1 MFAILLLLTVLAAEG
16 VYRVEPTGAG
26 RERLLKGSDEDWRA
40 AGRLAFGPGEYRT
53 GFRALWDQDGLYLR
67 FDVTDPSPWHTMKK
81 RDDAIWNEEVVEI
94 FLDLDGSGTH
104 YAEVELSPA
113 NVVCDVRMIRGM
125 PAKEMDL
132 AFDIQGLE
140 SRVLSHAKG
149 WTGLLYLP
157 WNGLRR
163 LPSATGISL
172 PPKPQDRWRFNV
184 YRIERP
190 AGPKRPED
198 GVIYAAWS
206 PTGESFHEPAAF
218 QFLEFWGKTHVEKS
232 DNSRALK

>member
-1 MFAILLLLTVLAAEG
+1 MFSILVFTFLASEG

-26 RERLLKGSDEDWRA
+26 LERLLKGSDEDWRA

-94 FLDLDGSGTH
+94 FLDLNGSGTH

-132 AFDIQGLE
+132 AFDIAGLE
-140 SRVLSHAKG
+140 SRVVSRAKG

-157 WNGLRR
+157 WNGFRR
-163 LPSATGISL
+163 LPSAAGISL

-190 AGPKRPED
+190 RGPKRPED

-206 PTGESFHEPAAF
+206 PTGKSFHEPAAF
-218 QFLEFWGKTHVEKS
+218 QFLEFWGKTHVGKS
-232 DNSRALK
+232 DNARALK

>member
-1 MFAILLLLTVLAAEG
+1 MLSIVLLALFAAEG
-16 VYRVEPTGAG
+16 VYRVESTGAA
-26 RERLLKGSDEDWRA
+26 RASLLQGSDEDWRVA
-40 AGRLAFGPGEYRT
+40 ARLSFGPSEYRT
-53 GFRALWDQDGLYLR
+53 AFRALWDENGLYLR
-67 FDVTDPSPWHTMKK
+67 FDVTDPSPWRTMTK

-132 AFDIQGLE
+132 SYDVAGLE
-140 SRVLSHAKG
+140 SRVVSRPGG
-149 WTGLLYLP
+149 WIGLLYLP
-157 WNGLRR
+157 WDGFRK
-163 LPSATGISL
+163 LPSAAHVSL
-172 PPKPQDRWRFNV
+172 PPNPGERWRFNV

-190 AGPKRPED
+190 LGPQRPED

-206 PTGESFHEPAAF
+206 PTGSSFHEPAAF
-218 QFLEFWGKTHVEKS
+218 QVFEFGGKPHVEKS
-232 DNSRALK
+232 DNLSPR

>member
-1 MFAILLLLTVLAAEG
+1 MNMFSLVLLALFAAEG
-16 VYRVEPTGAG
+16 VYRVESTGAI
-26 RERLLKGSDEDWRA
+26 RERLLDGSDEDWRA
-40 AGRLAFGPGEYRT
+40 AGRLAFGPSGYRT
-53 GFRALWDQDGLYLR
+53 AFRALWDPDGLYLR

-125 PAKEMDL
+125 PSKEMDL
-132 AFDIQGLE
+132 SFDIEGLE
-140 SRVLSHAKG
+140 SRVIPNEGG

-157 WNGLRR
+157 WNGLRK
-163 LPSATGISL
+163 LPSAASISL
-172 PPKPQDRWRFNV
+172 PPRAEDRWRFNV

-190 AGPKRPED
+190 FGPRRPED

-206 PTGESFHEPAAF
+206 PTGTSFHEPGAF
-218 QFLEFWGKTHVEKS
+218 QELSFGGKSHVEKS
-232 DNSRALK
+232 DNR